1 MTIIRYM
8 PHQQTRLAER
18 QEVGWTGTDWMLELC
33 VSVHMTVEDIW
44 VKPGTTQT
52 FSWLPPVNSVVQQ
65 AVDVHLCESVSRPQT
80 VTSVELSIGFVPL
93 FLNIHPLFPLY
104 LLHHSGSVV
113 TSLGQVKGDRTI
125 TRSKAYPY
133 QEDLVRLVG
142 LPHICPVF
150 LIQTKERTAPML
162 NTPPETAVI
171 QSINELLF
179 HPYINQ
185 ECNPMSSGT
194 SVLPGPGP
202 EV

>member
-1 MTIIRYM
+1 MDWDRLNAGIVRQRSHDGRGYLSETWNNTDILLVTSSKQRCATGRRCASVWECV
-8 PHQQTRLAER
+8 QT
-18 QEVGWTGTDWMLELC
+18 TD
-33 VSVHMTVEDIW
+33 
-44 VKPGTTQT
+44 
-52 FSWLPPVNSVVQQ
+52 
-65 AVDVHLCESVSRPQT
+65 T

-104 LLHHSGSVV
+104 LLHHSGSVA

-133 QEDLVRLVG
+133 QEDLVWLVG
-142 LPHICPVF
+142 LTHVCPVF
-150 LIQTKERTAPML
+150 FIQTKERTAPML